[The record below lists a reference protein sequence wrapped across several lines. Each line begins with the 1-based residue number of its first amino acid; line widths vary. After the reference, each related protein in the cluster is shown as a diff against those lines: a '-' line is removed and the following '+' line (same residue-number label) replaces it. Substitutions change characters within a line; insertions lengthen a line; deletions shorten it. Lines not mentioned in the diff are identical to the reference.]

1 MAFTTPFT
9 KLDYAN
15 CFKYPAVANNLSLR
29 IAFRSLEKHHTTEYY
44 LLIIQQIIGYLRCM
58 CDMQIITNEVFND
71 CVQDLHYMWDT
82 LKANQ
87 K

>member
-1 MAFTTPFT
+1 MFT

-15 CFKYPAVANNLSLR
+15 CSKYPAVANNPTLTT
-29 IAFRSLEKHHTTEYY
+29 AFRSLEKQNTTENYM
-44 LLIIQQIIGYLRCM
+44 LIIQQIIGYLRCM
-58 CDMQIITNEVFND
+58 CDMQIISNAVFND
-71 CVQDLHYMWDT
+71 CVQDLHYMRDT